1 MSKTQITITY
11 KNKVCEFDN
20 VPSSIANSIKT
31 ILLKMC
37 ENLDDDIM
45 SFEFYKE
52 EDTNVNS

>member
-1 MSKTQITITY
+1 M
-11 KNKVCEFDN
+11 
-20 VPSSIANSIKT
+20 PSSIVNSIKT

-52 EDTNVNS
+52 GDNNEIN